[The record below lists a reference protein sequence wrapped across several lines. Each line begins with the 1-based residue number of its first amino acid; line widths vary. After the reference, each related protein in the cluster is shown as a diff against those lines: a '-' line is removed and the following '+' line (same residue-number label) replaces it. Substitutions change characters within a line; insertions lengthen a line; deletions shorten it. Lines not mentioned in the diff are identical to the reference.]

1 MRSVNMSISWKK
13 WFKYVGV
20 ILFTF
25 HFSFF
30 ISSCSEEDDTV
41 EEFADWQAR
50 NETYFEQQYQQ
61 YIAAQT
67 ATKFV
72 LKNWSKPE
80 NLSVSEVEHT
90 DCILVD
96 VISSGEGTTSP
107 LYSDEVAVH
116 YTGHLIPSVSYPSG
130 YLFDYSYMGDFD
142 PSVAHST
149 ELSVDGVV
157 SGFSTALQHMH
168 RGDHWRVTIPY
179 QLGYGSTAST
189 SVPAYSTLI
198 FEIRLED
205 FWTEDE

>member
-1 MRSVNMSISWKK
+1 MNINWKK

-25 HFSFF
+25 HFSLF

-41 EEFADWQAR
+41 EEFADWQAK
-50 NETYFEQQYQQ
+50 NEIYFEQQYQEH
-61 YIAAQT
+61 IAAQT

-72 LKNWSKPE
+72 LKDWSQPG
-80 NLSVSEVEHT
+80 NLSLSEVEHT
-90 DCILVD
+90 NCILVD

-107 LYSDEVAVH
+107 LFTDEVAVH
-116 YTGHLIPSVSYPSG
+116 YTGSLIPSPNYPNG
-130 YLFDYSYMGDFD
+130 YKFDYSYMGDFD
-142 PSVAHST
+142 SSVAHST

-168 RGDHWRVTIPY
+168 CGDHWRVTIPY
-179 QLGYGSTAST
+179 QLGYGSST
-189 SVPAYSTLI
+189 SSSVPAYSTLI
-198 FEIRLED
+198 FDIRLEN